1 MGALRHAVPRRRRRG
16 RPAHPA
22 RGLGALLDDSDAERL
37 VGYGA
42 GWWINGDDSRGAVF
56 RRKHGMPAD
65 AFMAMGIYGQTVVV
79 VPSRRLVIARFGTTY
94 DLMMAMVDICRLTA
108 DTIAAL

>member
-1 MGALRHAVPRRRRRG
+1 
-16 RPAHPA
+16 
-22 RGLGALLDDSDAERL
+22 
-37 VGYGA
+37 
-42 GWWINGDDSRGAVF
+42 
-56 RRKHGMPAD
+56 MPAD
-65 AFMAMGIYGQTVVV
+65 AFVAMGIYGQTVVV